1 MDSQADLSNISTIL
15 SEDHS
20 SLLNMAYNSSQRMSS
35 WELSKARE
43 EPVAVI
49 GIKDMQLQVMAGAD
63 GWTGDW
69 VESTCPQQPALV
81 SVSLAL
87 RRPFKKASEDDDIAG
102 DTIHYGLIKLA
113 IIDGVRAYHARGITP
128 DFASEL
134 SMKSICIFIASVLIR
149 RSLAVGRNVNWSSI
163 RIMLPKS
170 SLRGAGASLTAQ
182 TIYKEPS
189 LEEQELGTFHRT
201 GIIGESSTLRLHDL
215 TVPTIIGLL
224 PKERTMK
231 QNVVANIEIDR
242 WVGQGDLHWDIQ
254 QIVVKT
260 IEESSFQT
268 LEALAER
275 ISKNII
281 RHSLIPTMIKQTSTK
296 DNWDEL
302 AANYEDVPWE
312 KTYVPRLCPIV
323 RIKLEKP
330 SIYIDTTPGVEMSMD
345 IRPSCD
351 SPYFNLWEGYKRL
364 RLCPRPLIGT
374 LTDWIAQEHPE
385 GSKNGTSSNA
395 IGTNQK
401 LDGLKPDLARMPQDT
416 KEITAQPREHPEN
429 PQDGES
435 PRLDPNQKLDGSQTD
450 TSQDN
455 DSAEETVA
463 LPDKHPETP
472 KDGELSIVRD
482 IDRKLKTLQRNI
494 AHFRK
499 TTQGVVANV
508 KELDD
513 KKSSMLVEVGKK
525 LDAFRNELADAQ
537 KLMQEIFVRP
547 LSPASE

>member
-1 MDSQADLSNISTIL
+1 MESKADLINTSTIL

-20 SLLNMAYNSSQRMSS
+20 SILDMATSFKPSAWMSS

-49 GIKDMQLQVMAGAD
+49 GVKDLQLQVMAGAD

-69 VESTCPQQPALV
+69 VETTCPQQPALI

-102 DTIHYGLIKLA
+102 DTIHYGLIKSA
-113 IIDGVRAYHARGITP
+113 IIDGVRAYHATGITP
-128 DFASEL
+128 DSASEL
-134 SMKSICIFIASVLIR
+134 SMNSIYSFIVSVLVR
-149 RSLAVGRNVNWSSI
+149 RRIAVGRNVNWSSI

-170 SLRGAGASLTAQ
+170 SLRGAGASLTTQ
-182 TIYKEPS
+182 TIFKEPS
-189 LEEQELGTFHRT
+189 LEEQEAGVLRSIGH
-201 GIIGESSTLRLHDL
+201 IGESSTLRLHNL

-231 QNVVANIEIDR
+231 QNVVANVEIDR

-281 RHSLIPTMIKQTSTK
+281 RHSLIPTIIKQASTR

-302 AANYEDVPWE
+302 ADDHEVVPWE
-312 KTYVPRLCPIV
+312 ETLVPKLCPIV
-323 RIKLEKP
+323 KIKLEKP
-330 SIYIDTTPGVEMSMD
+330 SIYIDTTPGVEMNMD

-351 SPYFNLWEGYKRL
+351 SPYFSLWEGYKRL

-374 LTDWIAQEHPE
+374 LKDWIAQQRE
-385 GSKNGTSSNA
+385 GSKNGTWSNVVG
-395 IGTNQK
+395 INRN
-401 LDGLKPDLARMPQDT
+401 LDVLQPDLARTPQDAE
-416 KEITAQPREHPEN
+416 EITAQP
-429 PQDGES
+429 GER
-435 PRLDPNQKLDGSQTD
+435 PGN
-450 TSQDN
+450 
-455 DSAEETVA
+455 
-463 LPDKHPETP
+463 P
-472 KDGELSIVRD
+472 KDGE
-482 IDRKLKTLQRNI
+482 
-494 AHFRK
+494 
-499 TTQGVVANV
+499 
-508 KELDD
+508 
-513 KKSSMLVEVGKK
+513 
-525 LDAFRNELADAQ
+525 
-537 KLMQEIFVRP
+537 
-547 LSPASE
+547 